1 VTVAFGTEVIEDK
14 CVVRIVRLFEVA
26 AMESDPDE
34 LSLLGL
40 GVLERAHAV
49 ASMYKVLD
57 IRGVA

>member
-14 CVVRIVRLFEVA
+14 CVVWVVRLFEVA
-26 AMESDPDE
+26 AVQCDPDK

-49 ASMYKVLD
+49 ASMYKVL
-57 IRGVA
+57 IVS